1 ILKLDPKLK
10 LDQNDLISDFEEKFL
25 NSEKLDEFLKNNN
38 IFIYETWER
47 IGYEPFWG
55 GVLQPISPPT
65 NFSKRAEWEKLV
77 LRKTENNNIF
87 LTAIFQTDL
96 TLNFVRSPESSF
108 DKVAFQILAFPKDK
122 NVVFDKKVSRLELI
136 EDLKNNYLDKYEED
150 PKEKN
155 YI

>member
-1 ILKLDPKLK
+1 MTT
-10 LDQNDLISDFEEKFL
+10 
-25 NSEKLDEFLKNNN
+25 
-38 IFIYETWER
+38 IF
-47 IGYEPFWG
+47 
-55 GVLQPISPPT
+55 
-65 NFSKRAEWEKLV
+65 K
-77 LRKTENNNIF
+77 
-87 LTAIFQTDL
+87 TDL

-122 NVVFDKKVSRLELI
+122 NIVFDKKVSRLELI